1 MWIEQSDEGEAKP
14 VSNEMNRLLRFRPNL
29 ENSSSTGVDALG
41 IRLRCLQAGRHHH
54 ADRVKLVGDYRKG
67 PFRFSNLTGKI

>member
-14 VSNEMNRLLRFRPNL
+14 VSNETNGLLRFRPNL
-29 ENSSSTGVDALG
+29 EKNSSSTGVDALE

-54 ADRVKLVGDYRKG
+54 ADRAKLVGD
-67 PFRFSNLTGKI
+67 